1 MSCPISALHDV
12 EDEWIKNLYIHSD
25 LPPLPE
31 IVPKEPYWKA
41 LEEEL
46 IGLRQRD
53 ATVSRDLEET
63 NMYLYSLRIA
73 LGAMEEA
80 RWLNDVSKDPELS
93 RLAHEID
100 PRFPLAVHHIPASLE
115 SCGSSVSDAFLE
127 CGDFLAEPPCSPFDI
142 CDATSKPVFS
152 KATRRSIRRPRA
164 MDAVSPSRKPGITWS
179 ELSSITLESFV
190 NREPIRD
197 QRVAGWMDELIRNTD
212 KLLSLPST
220 SGAGSEDMSQGA
232 STSSLESEWT
242 PPREAWI
249 YTLWKS
255 ESVKVLLEAQ
265 NYRCFGCGIRV
276 EKEYLKRVKYCDYYG
291 KVFCQCCH
299 QGARSV
305 IPARILHTWNFNEF
319 PVCDLALHFL
329 SEVRDVP
336 AIDVTTVA
344 PKMVEKIRVL
354 KHVITLREKLSYMWD
369 FVKDCPDAE
378 NTETTNGHLRT
389 LFTSLEQHLL
399 LSQGLFSLSDLIR
412 VHNKDM
418 SSLLEPIACFAKCHI
433 EACEH
438 CRQFAATCVFCEDTN
453 ELLFPFQLEKVH
465 KCASCASLSHIKCQA
480 KFRRKV
486 AYQSGCKRCL
496 RIDKDR

>member
-1 MSCPISALHDV
+1 MERLLSRKQVLDDENDDMVEVDKISFTSFASSDDGDLRMSVQQSPIPSSFSDFKSASELSLHCQHRRESGCAEVLAETGTTGCEDFCYFQ
-12 EDEWIKNLYIHSD
+12 DEWIKNLYIHSD

-179 ELSSITLESFV
+179 ELSSITLE
-190 NREPIRD
+190 R
-197 QRVAGWMDELIRNTD
+197 
-212 KLLSLPST
+212 
-220 SGAGSEDMSQGA
+220 
-232 STSSLESEWT
+232 
-242 PPREAWI
+242 
-249 YTLWKS
+249 
-255 ESVKVLLEAQ
+255 
-265 NYRCFGCGIRV
+265 
-276 EKEYLKRVKYCDYYG
+276 
-291 KVFCQCCH
+291 
-299 QGARSV
+299 
-305 IPARILHTWNFNEF
+305 
-319 PVCDLALHFL
+319 
-329 SEVRDVP
+329 
-336 AIDVTTVA
+336 
-344 PKMVEKIRVL
+344 
-354 KHVITLREKLSYMWD
+354 
-369 FVKDCPDAE
+369 
-378 NTETTNGHLRT
+378 
-389 LFTSLEQHLL
+389 
-399 LSQGLFSLSDLIR
+399 
-412 VHNKDM
+412 
-418 SSLLEPIACFAKCHI
+418 
-433 EACEH
+433 
-438 CRQFAATCVFCEDTN
+438 
-453 ELLFPFQLEKVH
+453 
-465 KCASCASLSHIKCQA
+465 
-480 KFRRKV
+480 
-486 AYQSGCKRCL
+486 
-496 RIDKDR
+496 

>member
-1 MSCPISALHDV
+1 MS
-12 EDEWIKNLYIHSD
+12 
-25 LPPLPE
+25 
-31 IVPKEPYWKA
+31 
-41 LEEEL
+41 
-46 IGLRQRD
+46 GL
-53 ATVSRDLEET
+53 
-63 NMYLYSLRIA
+63 
-73 LGAMEEA
+73 LG
-80 RWLNDVSKDPELS
+80 
-93 RLAHEID
+93 
-100 PRFPLAVHHIPASLE
+100 
-115 SCGSSVSDAFLE
+115 
-127 CGDFLAEPPCSPFDI
+127 
-142 CDATSKPVFS
+142 
-152 KATRRSIRRPRA
+152 
-164 MDAVSPSRKPGITWS
+164 
-179 ELSSITLESFV
+179 FV

-255 ESVKVLLEAQ
+255 ESIGMFSSVKVLLEAQ

-486 AYQSGCKRCL
+486 AYQSGCEISKFLTPLVPDTMPQMLLRRKCL
-496 RIDKDR
+496 EPFLLPARQSDALSSKPDPNVDVQELMKALKIVRKAKERNIDLTTSMESLAMAHLKPRHRRRFKSKSSVWRRLRWVLYFALWVIAVVYFLALINRTTVCPWISESKTTEF